1 MELNQ
6 RRTDRSMKENGLS
19 RVLCLEVWNV
29 AFTMLDLGPP
39 IAETKGK
46 RVLLGYGQSQ
56 DRGARRDGEVGRRWN
71 LGLGGWDR
79 QVVPIKRGRAYP
91 HEHTA

>member
-1 MELNQ
+1 
-6 RRTDRSMKENGLS
+6 MKENGLS

-46 RVLLGYGQSQ
+46 RVLL
-56 DRGARRDGEVGRRWN
+56 
-71 LGLGGWDR
+71 LGISRCGLYLYYEPFVPPNDNRSLG
-79 QVVPIKRGRAYP
+79 
-91 HEHTA
+91 